1 MPIFA
6 ADALAGHHA
15 IITGASGGIGQAVS
29 RCISDMGAA
38 VTLTGRNINRLS
50 VLQQSIL
57 QENPDVRIRVIP
69 ADLRKSDE
77 RKSLIEEA
85 EQQLGPITLLV
96 NNAGTYR
103 FGIVEEETEET
114 LRQMLDVNFTSAVLL
129 TQLVYQGMKA
139 RRKGAI
145 VNVSSLSGLR
155 GGYGQTAYSASKFA
169 LIGFTHSFAL
179 EAIRHNVRVNA
190 VCPGY
195 VDTDMG
201 YDVIGAQAAVSGAT
215 LEQQIERTNA
225 GIPSGR
231 ITTPEEVAHS
241 IAFLLTD
248 AAHNIIGESL
258 KISGGALLR

>member
-29 RCISDMGAA
+29 RCLADMGAA
-38 VTLTGRNINRLS
+38 VTLTGRNVSRLS
-50 VLQQSIL
+50 ALQQSIL
-57 QENPDVRIRVIP
+57 QANPDARIRVIP
-69 ADLRKSDE
+69 ADVRCGDE
-77 RKSLIEEA
+77 RKRLVEEA
-85 EQQLGPITLLV
+85 ERQLGPVSLLV

-114 LRQMLDVNFTSAVLL
+114 LRDMLETNFTSAVML

-139 RRKGAI
+139 RRQGAI

-155 GGYGQTAYSASKFA
+155 GGYGHTAYAASKFA
-169 LIGFTHSFAL
+169 LIAFTHSFAL

-201 YDVIGAQAAVSGAT
+201 YDVIGAQAAASGAT

-231 ITTPEEVAHS
+231 ITTPEEVANS

-248 AAHNIIGESL
+248 AAANIVGESL